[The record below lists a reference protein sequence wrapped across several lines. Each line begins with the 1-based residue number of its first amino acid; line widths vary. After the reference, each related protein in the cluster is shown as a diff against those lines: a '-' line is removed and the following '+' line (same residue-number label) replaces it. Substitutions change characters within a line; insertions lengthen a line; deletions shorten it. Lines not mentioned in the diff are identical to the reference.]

1 MIFQTFDDTI
11 AYVNLCANQM
21 NSTKDLEKYNF
32 RDVLGLLNNKYCT
45 ILCYNL
51 LRDKLWL

>member
-32 RDVLGLLNNKYCT
+32 RDVLGQLNNKYYT